1 MVCMQKLGE
10 HVAAFL
16 LHIHVISLYS
26 DMPNPNLLD
35 SVFAAS
41 SIMCVTISLLGAAMD
56 LNVST
61 ERFSSVGAFIYV
73 IRGISMGAIVF
84 RAGLTITYKFYC
96 VGAQTCNH
104 MLMGHS
110 GAPRGLRAWL
120 EAIEYPACNGCT

>member
-73 IRGISMGAIVF
+73 IRGISMGAAVF
-84 RAGLTITYKFYC
+84 LAGLTITYKFYC
-96 VGAQTCNH
+96 VGAHAGMRSHVDGPQ
-104 MLMGHS
+104 
-110 GAPRGLRAWL
+110 RRATRPSSV
-120 EAIEYPACNGCT
+120 ARSN